1 MRLHALAFCFS
12 ALLGAGFVAC
22 GDDSSASATD
32 TLSSES
38 SLLSS
43 SSEITKAPEPAEGS
57 SSSET
62 TKAPE
67 LAEGSSSSEI
77 TKAPE
82 PAEGSSSSETTKA
95 PELAEGSSSSEIT
108 KAPEPAEG
116 SSSSETTKA
125 PELAEGSSSSEIT
138 KVPELAEGTSSSVN
152 VALSSS
158 SAAPESSS
166 DDNDGDDG
174 KCTACDS
181 YTAADPELTENGGK
195 GSVTTYG
202 SITAK
207 ETSLGGACNYGQTNI
222 QYYAAI
228 HVNVS
233 PGDEKGPWNGGAA
246 CGGCVRVKAKTLYGW
261 KHVTVRI
268 TDRCPDADC
277 GVDLGGAPAA
287 DIMGNQVGRYY
298 GEWEFVSCEGVD
310 GVWGD
315 STSIWV
321 KEGASE
327 FWSIIQVRNPKDMVK
342 SIAIYG
348 VDTSDFYEL
357 EMVVGTENFWTVP
370 EAVLKTDNRYRVV
383 VKYRTGTDD
392 EWKIKGSDLAVP
404 EANLYLYEH
413 RE

>member
-1 MRLHALAFCFS
+1 MSSPTWSGIFFILFCMRFRSLVFLCVVAF
-12 ALLGAGFVAC
+12 LVAC
-22 GDDSSASATD
+22 GDDSS
-32 TLSSES
+32 SSV
-38 SLLSS
+38 L
-43 SSEITKAPEPAEGS
+43 PAS

-62 TKAPE
+62 AP
-67 LAEGSSSSEI
+67 ASSS
-77 TKAPE
+77 
-82 PAEGSSSSETTKA
+82 
-95 PELAEGSSSSEIT
+95 
-108 KAPEPAEG
+108 
-116 SSSSETTKA
+116 
-125 PELAEGSSSSEIT
+125 
-138 KVPELAEGTSSSVN
+138 
-152 VALSSS
+152 
-158 SAAPESSS
+158 
-166 DDNDGDDG
+166 GDDG
-174 KCTACDS
+174 KCTDCDS
-181 YTAADPELTENGGK
+181 FTAADPELTENGGK

-222 QYYAAI
+222 RYYAAI

-233 PGDEKGPWNGGAA
+233 PGDDKGPWDGGAA
-246 CGGCVRVKAKTLYGW
+246 CGGCVHVKARTPEGW
-261 KHVTVRI
+261 KEVTVRI
-268 TDRCPDADC
+268 TDRCPDANC

-287 DIMGNQVGRYY
+287 DIMGNRVGRYY

-315 STSIWV
+315 STSLWV

-342 SIAIYG
+342 SITILG
-348 VDTSDFYEL
+348 EGGESREL

-370 EAVLKTDNRYRVV
+370 QAVLQTDNRYRVV

>member
-1 MRLHALAFCFS
+1 MKLISLAFFAIS
-12 ALLGAGFVAC
+12 AFLVAC
-22 GDDSSASATD
+22 GDDSSSGAD
-32 TLSSES
+32 TSVPESSSEQALSSFTPVLS
-38 SLLSS
+38 SAEVVSS
-43 SSEITKAPEPAEGS
+43 SSEAPASSDTPESSSSVLPASSSNETAPVS

-62 TKAPE
+62 AP
-67 LAEGSSSSEI
+67 ASSSS
-77 TKAPE
+77 
-82 PAEGSSSSETTKA
+82 
-95 PELAEGSSSSEIT
+95 
-108 KAPEPAEG
+108 
-116 SSSSETTKA
+116 
-125 PELAEGSSSSEIT
+125 
-138 KVPELAEGTSSSVN
+138 
-152 VALSSS
+152 
-158 SAAPESSS
+158 
-166 DDNDGDDG
+166 GDDG
-174 KCTACDS
+174 KCTDCDS

-233 PGDEKGPWNGGAA
+233 PGDDKGPWDGGAA
-246 CGGCVRVKAKTLYGW
+246 CGGCVHVKARTPEGW
-261 KHVTVRI
+261 KEVTVRI
-268 TDRCPDADC
+268 TDRCPDANC

-287 DIMGNQVGRYY
+287 DIMGNRVGRYY
-298 GEWEFVSCEGVD
+298 GEWEFVNCEGVD

-342 SIAIYG
+342 SITILG
-348 VDTSDFYEL
+348 EGGESREL

-370 EAVLKTDNRYRVV
+370 QAVLQTDSRYRVL
-383 VKYRTGTDD
+383 VKYRSGTDD

-404 EANLYLYEH
+404 EANLYLHEH